1 MPDPHELSVTRT
13 IAAPPDKVWRVMTER
28 TEEWWCPKPWRAQ
41 FDKLDKRPGGVSLV
55 TMYGPDGE
63 VNKHDGYVLAW
74 DEGQRFA
81 FTDAIKPDLMPD
93 GPFMIGIWTIAPANV
108 DGSDGTRY
116 TAVAR
121 HWSEET
127 KKHHEE
133 MGFAEGWGVCA
144 DQLTALCEAE

>member
-1 MPDPHELSVTRT
+1 MPGPAGHAYLHGS
-13 IAAPPDKVWRVMTER
+13 MS
-28 TEEWWCPKPWRAQ
+28 
-41 FDKLDKRPGGVSLV
+41 FDQPR
-55 TMYGPDGE
+55 
-63 VNKHDGYVLAW
+63 
-74 DEGQRFA
+74 

-93 GPFMIGIWTIAPANV
+93 GPFMIGIWTIEP
-108 DGSDGTRY
+108 DGDGTRY

-144 DQLTALCEAE
+144 DQLKALCEEG